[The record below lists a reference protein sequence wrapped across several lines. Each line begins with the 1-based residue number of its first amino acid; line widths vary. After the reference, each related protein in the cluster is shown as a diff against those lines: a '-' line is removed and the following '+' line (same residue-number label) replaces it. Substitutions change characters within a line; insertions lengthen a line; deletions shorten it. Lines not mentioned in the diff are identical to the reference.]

1 MIRKGIMPVFDR
13 MILEAEKEQGK
24 RTPKSFELEDVIESV
39 NAIVKELVYEVE
51 VEVLR
56 KDGRD
61 TTFKLIGT
69 ETDIWNVLYD
79 SGLIEHR
86 HALTS
91 NIKKDVYNEPMF
103 SIKSCKVI

>member
-1 MIRKGIMPVFDR
+1 MIRKGVMPAFDR
-13 MILEAEKEQGK
+13 MILEADKEYGK
-24 RTPKSFELEDVIESV
+24 NVPKSFELKDVIESV
-39 NAIVKELVYEVE
+39 KESVYEVE

-56 KDGRD
+56 KDGTD

-69 ETDIWNVLYD
+69 DTDIWNVLYD

-103 SIKSCKVI
+103 NIKKCKVIQ

>member
-1 MIRKGIMPVFDR
+1 MIRKGVMSAFDR
-13 MILEAEKEQGK
+13 MIVEADKEYGK
-24 RTPKSFELEDVIESV
+24 NVPKSFELQDVIESV
-39 NAIVKELVYEVE
+39 KESVYEVE

-56 KDGRD
+56 KDGTD

-69 ETDIWNVLYD
+69 DIDIWNVLYD

-91 NIKKDVYNEPMF
+91 NIKKDVYNEPIF
-103 SIKSCKVI
+103 NIKKCKVIE